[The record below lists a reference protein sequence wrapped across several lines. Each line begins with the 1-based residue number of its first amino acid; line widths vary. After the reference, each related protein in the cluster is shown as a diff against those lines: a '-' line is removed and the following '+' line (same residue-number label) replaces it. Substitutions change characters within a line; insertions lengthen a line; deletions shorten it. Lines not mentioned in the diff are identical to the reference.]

1 MPLDFRSSNLR
12 IVMKEIIVIGGGIIG
27 LCSAYY
33 LQKEGHQ
40 VTVIDQS
47 NLDEGASYI
56 NAGYISP
63 SHIVPLSAPGVVRKG
78 LQWMFDPSSPFYV
91 KPRMDLEFL
100 KWAWAF
106 NKSCTQK
113 HVENS
118 IRVIRDISLL
128 SEELYLDLRKD
139 PRFDFH
145 YEKKGI
151 LMICQTEK
159 MLEEEIKV
167 ARMAK
172 EIGLEVH
179 ELDQDRLKKL
189 ENKTSVDAIG
199 ATHYKC
205 DSHTTPHEFMRNL
218 KSCLE
223 EEGVQIIKNEKIQ
236 DLEIEKGRIVKL
248 RSETKDYKADEY
260 VLAAGSW
267 TPLICRKIGIS
278 MLLQAGKGYRI
289 NCFRPTGIQYP
300 AILTEAKA
308 AVTPMNG
315 FTRFAGTMEIA
326 GISKNVNPVRVNA
339 IAAAAHRYYPEVEL
353 TEEEKR
359 DASSGL
365 RPVTPD
371 GLPYI
376 GRSSKCKN
384 LTIATG
390 HAMMGWSLGPA
401 TGKLIS
407 EIIDGRSTSMDIS
420 PFHPGRR
427 F

>member
-1 MPLDFRSSNLR
+1 
-12 IVMKEIIVIGGGIIG
+12 MKKIIVIGGGIIG

-33 LQKEGHQ
+33 LRKEGHE
-40 VTVIDQS
+40 VLVIDQS
-47 NLDEGASYI
+47 NLDEGASYV

-63 SHIVPLSAPGVVRKG
+63 SHIIPLSAPGVVKKG

-106 NKSCTQK
+106 NKSCNHK
-113 HVENS
+113 HVERS

-128 SEELYLDLRKD
+128 SEELYKDIARD

-151 LMICQTEK
+151 LMLCQTEK
-159 MLEEEIKV
+159 MLEVEMKT
-167 ARMAK
+167 AKMAD
-172 EIGLEVH
+172 EIGLEVDVLNAQEVQ
-179 ELDQDRLKKL
+179 ELEKGVR
-189 ENKTSVDAIG
+189 VDVIG
-199 ATHYKC
+199 ATHYLC
-205 DSHTTPHEFMRNL
+205 DSHTTPHEFMANM
-218 KSCLE
+218 KTALE
-223 EEGVQIIKNEKIQ
+223 EDGVRFLKNEEVTDLLMEGRKIK
-236 DLEIEKGRIVKL
+236 EVRTPKGVH
-248 RSETKDYKADEY
+248 KADEF

-267 TPLICRKIGIS
+267 TPLVLRKIGIR

-289 NCFRPTGIQYP
+289 NCYRPTGIAYP

-326 GISKNVNPVRVNA
+326 GITKNVNPVRVNA

-359 DASSGL
+359 EASSGL
-365 RPVTPD
+365 RPVSPD
-371 GLPYI
+371 GLPFI
-376 GRSSKCKN
+376 GKSKGCEN

-390 HAMMGWSLGPA
+390 HAMMGWSMATA
-401 TGKLIS
+401 TGKLVSEMIS
-407 EIIDGRSTSMDIS
+407 EGPLSMNAD
-420 PFHPGRR
+420 PFHPDRS

>member
-1 MPLDFRSSNLR
+1 
-12 IVMKEIIVIGGGIIG
+12 MKKIIVIGGGIIG

-33 LQKEGHQ
+33 LRKEGHE
-40 VTVIDQS
+40 VLVIDQS
-47 NLDEGASYI
+47 NLDEGASYV

-63 SHIVPLSAPGVVRKG
+63 SHIIPLSAPGVVKKG

-106 NKSCTQK
+106 NKSCNHK
-113 HVENS
+113 HVERS

-128 SEELYLDLRKD
+128 SEELYKDIARD

-151 LMICQTEK
+151 LMLCQTEK
-159 MLEEEIKV
+159 MLEVEMKT
-167 ARMAK
+167 AKMAD
-172 EIGLEVH
+172 EIGLEVDVLNAKEVQ
-179 ELDQDRLKKL
+179 ELEKGVRLD
-189 ENKTSVDAIG
+189 VIG
-199 ATHYKC
+199 ATHYLC
-205 DSHTTPHEFMRNL
+205 DSHTTPHEFMANMKAAL
-218 KSCLE
+218 KE
-223 EEGVQIIKNEKIQ
+223 DGVRFLKNEEVTDLLMEGRKIKEVQ
-236 DLEIEKGRIVKL
+236 TPKGV
-248 RSETKDYKADEY
+248 YKADEY

-267 TPLICRKIGIS
+267 TPLVLKKIGIR

-289 NCFRPTGIQYP
+289 NCYRPTGIAYP

-326 GISKNVNPVRVNA
+326 GITKNVNPVRVEA

-359 DASSGL
+359 EASSGL
-365 RPVTPD
+365 RPVSPD
-371 GLPYI
+371 GLPFI
-376 GRSSKCKN
+376 GKSKGCEN
-384 LTIATG
+384 LIIATG
-390 HAMMGWSLGPA
+390 HAMMGWSMATA
-401 TGKLIS
+401 TGKLVSEMIS
-407 EIIDGRSTSMDIS
+407 EGPLSMNAD
-420 PFHPGRR
+420 PFHPDRS

>member
-1 MPLDFRSSNLR
+1 
-12 IVMKEIIVIGGGIIG
+12 MKEIIVIGGGIIG

-33 LQKEGHQ
+33 MRKAGHG

-47 NLDEGASYI
+47 NLDEGASYV

-63 SHIVPLSAPGVVRKG
+63 SHIIPLSAPGVVKKG

-91 KPRMDLEFL
+91 KPRMDLDFL

-106 NKSCTQK
+106 NKSCNERHVQK
-113 HVENS
+113 S

-128 SEELYLDLRKD
+128 SEDLYKDLRKD

-145 YEKKGI
+145 FEKKGI

-159 MLEEEIKV
+159 MLEEEIRV
-167 ARMAK
+167 ANMASD
-172 EIGLEVH
+172 IGLEVN
-179 ELDQDRLKKL
+179 ELNQEELKTL
-189 ENKTSVDAIG
+189 ENKTSLDAIG
-199 ATHYKC
+199 ATHYLC
-205 DSHTTPHEFMRNL
+205 DSHTTPHEFMENM
-218 KSCLE
+218 KSILE
-223 EEGVQIIKNEKIQ
+223 EEGVQILKNEKIT
-236 DLEIEKGRIVKL
+236 DLKL
-248 RSETKDYKADEY
+248 VDGKISKLLAGDKEYKADEY

-267 TPLICRKIGIS
+267 TPLVCRKIGLN

-289 NCFRPTGIQYP
+289 NCYRPTDIQYP
-300 AILTEAKA
+300 AILSEAKA
-308 AVTPMNG
+308 AVTPMHG

-326 GISKNVNPVRVNA
+326 GISKNVNPVRVDA
-339 IAAAAHRYYPEVEL
+339 IAAAAKRYYPEVEL

-359 DASSGL
+359 EASSGL

-376 GRSSKCKN
+376 GRPSKCDN

-390 HAMMGWSLGPA
+390 HAMMGWSMATG
-401 TGKLIS
+401 TGKLVSELIS
-407 EIIDGRSTSMDIS
+407 GKELSMDIK
-420 PFHPGRR
+420 PFQPDRS